1 MTTLEPTA
9 PTALPVRLAPA
20 LYAATIFLSALL
32 LFLVQPMFTKMV
44 LPQLG
49 GAPQVW
55 SVAMV
60 FFQAALLAGYAY
72 AHLLVRRLSPGM
84 GALVHLAVLAAA
96 AATLPI
102 AIAHGFG
109 APPTGGIVAL
119 WLIGLFALS
128 IGLPFAALSATAPLL
143 QGWFG
148 ATGHA
153 QARNPYV
160 LYAASNLGSFVAL
173 LAYPAL
179 LEPLLPLKA
188 QSQLWSVGFALLAV
202 AIAAASLFV
211 ARRPALAAGD
221 RTAAPVSTP
230 DRLSWLLL
238 GAIPAGRVLAVTSYI
253 TTDVAAAPFL
263 WVMPLA
269 LYLLTFVAVFR
280 DRPWLAPATVA
291 RLAPIAIAPLSIGLL
306 GGDKKFWLA

>member
-1 MTTLEPTA
+1 GLGSALAPPGWSRMTTLHQTIA
-9 PTALPVRLAPA
+9 PKDAMPGTLRIAPW
-20 LYAATIFLSALL
+20 LYAVTLFLSAFL
-32 LFLVQPMFTKMV
+32 LFAVQPMFTKMV

-188 QSQLWSVGFALLAV
+188 QSQLWSGGFALLAV
-202 AIAAASLFV
+202 
-211 ARRPALAAGD
+211 PLAA
-221 RTAAPVSTP
+221 PS
-230 DRLSWLLL
+230 L
-238 GAIPAGRVLAVTSYI
+238 VLAPPP
-253 TTDVAAAPFL
+253 AP
-263 WVMPLA
+263 PP
-269 LYLLTFVAVFR
+269 R
-280 DRPWLAPATVA
+280 HPPSPPAT
-291 RLAPIAIAPLSIGLL
+291 PP
-306 GGDKKFWLA
+306 